1 MIDYT
6 QILNEFYKG
15 SEWSLDGDDYAGLT
29 WLSDTSKPSKKTLD
43 DLWSQVEA
51 KREADKQA
59 KAEAKQAILDR
70 LGITEEEAKLILG

>member
-6 QILNEFYKG
+6 KILTEFYKDA
-15 SEWSLDGDDYAGLT
+15 EWSLDGDTYEGLT

-51 KREADKQA
+51 KKQADKKSKADA
-59 KAEAKQAILDR
+59 KAAILDR
-70 LGITEEEAKLILG
+70 LGITEEEAALLLA